1 MKNENDIHVNQ
12 LLNNQDDFKNV
23 KKKKNKATVTSVTV
37 MSMIILGSIIFLIVF
52 LFGKYGSSNNIAEQ
66 RVEKTKTVMIYM
78 CGSDLESD
86 GKLATYN
93 IRDLMDSNIDYDNIK
108 IFLCAG
114 GSTRWFNSNISTQET
129 SIFEINEDGLNK
141 VKKTKKIRYGKF

>member
-12 LLNNQDDFKNV
+12 LLNNEDNLKNV
-23 KKKKNKATVTSVTV
+23 KKKKNKATIISVTA

-52 LFGKYGSSNNIAEQ
+52 LLGKYGSSNNIAEQ

-108 IFLCAG
+108 IFL
-114 GSTRWFNSNISTQET
+114 FFYLI
-129 SIFEINEDGLNK
+129 
-141 VKKTKKIRYGKF
+141 